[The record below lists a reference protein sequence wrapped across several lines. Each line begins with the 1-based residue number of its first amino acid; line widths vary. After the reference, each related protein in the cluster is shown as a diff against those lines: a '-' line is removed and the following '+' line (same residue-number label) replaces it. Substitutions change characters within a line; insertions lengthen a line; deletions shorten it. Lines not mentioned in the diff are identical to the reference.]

1 MNVPQRTT
9 GAVVTAGSADFEATL
24 TYTDTGLVAQ
34 GLVARQV
41 ATHRVEPLPGRDLRT
56 CRLDRLGGHTMTAM
70 HLAEVAPGGYKCNHR
85 HLDETM
91 AFVAAGRGWTE
102 LRQSDYAAPIRADWA
117 AGDLVV
123 VPTNAWH
130 RHVNADP
137 EQPMRQ
143 LSFRNL
149 PLMNRLLHGP
159 GTPAQPKPAFN
170 IGGRFTARFDDE
182 PDYLSSRTVE
192 DDGTVYA
199 NLVRQVVDEP
209 LPPAREGF
217 AVQQYVMGGQRT
229 LEVALV
235 GLAADAGTPLQHS
248 LTEESVLVLRGR
260 GHTDLRDGDGRAY
273 RIDWQPGDLVCP
285 PLGAARRHVAH
296 DEDVR
301 LLRVRNV
308 AIELALGERDGQLP
322 DRLSRLTS

>member
-1 MNVPQRTT
+1 MLGDRMTLQP
-9 GAVVTAGSADFEATL
+9 ADFEATL
-24 TYTDTGLVAQ
+24 TYTDTGLVAR

-70 HLAEVAPGGYKCNHR
+70 HLAEVAPGGHKCNHR

-91 AFVAAGRGWTE
+91 AFIAAGRGYTE
-102 LRQSDYAAPIRADWA
+102 LRQGDYAAPIRADWS
-117 AGDLVV
+117 AGDVVV

-130 RHVNADP
+130 RHVNSDP
-137 EQPMRQ
+137 DRPMRQ

-159 GTPAQPKPAFN
+159 GTKQQPKPAFN

-182 PDYLSSRTVE
+182 PDYLSSRTVA
-192 DDGTVYA
+192 DDGTVHA
-199 NLVRQVVDEP
+199 NLVRQVADEP
-209 LPPAREGF
+209 LPAAQDGV
-217 AVQQYVMGGQRT
+217 AVQRYVMGGQRT

-235 GLAADAGTPLQHS
+235 GVTAGAGTAEERS
-248 LTEESVLVLRGR
+248 LAEENVLVLRGR
-260 GHTDLRDGDGRAY
+260 GHTELRDGADRSY
-273 RIDWQPGDLVCP
+273 RVDWQAGDLVCP
-285 PLGAARRHVAH
+285 PLAAVRRHVAH

-308 AIELALGERDGQLP
+308 AVELALGQTGELP
-322 DRLSRLTS
+322 DRLGDLASS